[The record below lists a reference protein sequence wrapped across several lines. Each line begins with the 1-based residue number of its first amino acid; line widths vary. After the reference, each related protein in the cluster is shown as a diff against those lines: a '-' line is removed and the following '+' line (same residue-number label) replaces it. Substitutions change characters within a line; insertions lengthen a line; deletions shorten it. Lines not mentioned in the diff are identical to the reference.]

1 MLISCQKGNDLKFVE
16 KKTVI
21 DLDTIT
27 KIDENRGILT
37 MKSFRFRKYNVY
49 SWSELI
55 YKDSFPKWIDDRHS
69 PDFSFK
75 EYKFVP
81 QILDI
86 NVPYVIF
93 KRKGENFFYL
103 IKNSDTLKFKIES
116 NREN

>member
-1 MLISCQKGNDLKFVE
+1 MDRKVS
-16 KKTVI
+16 I
-21 DLDTIT
+21 DFDTIT
-27 KIDENRGILT
+27 KINIDRGILT
-37 MKSFRFRKYNVY
+37 MKSFRFREYNVY

-55 YKDSFPKWIDDRHS
+55 YTDSFPKWIDDRHS

-86 NVPYVIF
+86 YVPYVIF
-93 KRKGENFFYL
+93 KRKGENYFYL

-116 NREN
+116 D